1 MSQNKEDLKNKIIY
15 RASYRG
21 TKEMDKLMIAFVN
34 FVLKDITDEQ
44 LLTLDEFVNFDDEV
58 LKSLK
63 KNESLKVKD
72 NAKMIEIIKKFQNFI
87 L

>member
-1 MSQNKEDLKNKIIY
+1 MTLNKEDLKNKIIY

>member
-21 TKEMDKLMIAFVN
+21 TKEMDRLMIAFVN

-63 KNESLKVKD
+63 KNESLKVID